1 MAQITSSNDIQV
13 LKIRQFLGLNEN
25 PDGDTKIK
33 NGEMSKMRNF
43 RVTREKHLQLRPGT
57 KTVLNLKTAWDAW
70 CAESGHTAPTANPVF
85 SGAWEG
91 VVDSKQRTL
100 AAFGGLIFSLDPA
113 AATTKVVGQ
122 CTQDQT
128 SFFGFSNKVYLLNGH
143 EYMSWDGKE
152 NSSFAAVEG
161 YIPTVMNATTPAGG
175 GFLLENVNRLT
186 GKRKVLYS
194 PDGKETV
201 FHIPEKTVDEII
213 SVKIGDKAQ
222 TFTPD
227 LKARTFTITPAPAAG
242 VNTLELIYRSGNGER
257 AQVTGMRFSEL
268 YNGQTDSRVFLYGD
282 GTNKTIYSGIDSATG
297 KPSAEYFPD
306 LYEAEVGEANTPITG
321 MVRHYARLVVFKQD
335 ATYSMSYSTL
345 VTATDVT
352 TAAFYVTPVNRQFGN
367 KAPGQVDILE
377 NNLTLDDQ
385 AVYRW
390 RSVSTSGNITFDER
404 NAERISDRVEVTL
417 QGFDMAETRTFNRKS
432 AQEYWWMY
440 GDKALILNYG
450 ADAWYLYTGLSFRA
464 MVEIGLETY
473 GFRPDGGVV
482 HLSRQYRN
490 DDGKDIDA
498 YAATG
503 SMDFDRDWVLKYSP
517 LIFVAIQPESNARVH
532 VTVETNRRSDYPEKI
547 VSSGLATFAHA
558 DFAHW
563 SFGTNRKPQVRRV
576 KMKVKKATFYKL
588 VFKSKSAS
596 STATVLETDV
606 QLRYTGNV
614 K

>member
-43 RVTREKHLQLRPGT
+43 RVTREKHLQIRPGT

-213 SVKIGDKAQ
+213 SVKIGDTAQ
-222 TFTPD
+222 TYTPD
-227 LKARTFTITPAPAAG
+227 LTARTFTITPAPAAG
-242 VNTLELIYRSGNGER
+242 TNTLELIYRSGNGER

-335 ATYSMSYSTL
+335 ATYSTL

-377 NNLTLDDQ
+377 NNPLTLDDQ

-404 NAERISDRVEVTL
+404 NAERISNRVEVTL

-464 MVEIGLETY
+464 MVEVGLETY

-547 VSSGLATFAHA
+547 VSSGLTTFTHA